1 MLGGSNGSD
10 SGDGGDDDSDSS
22 NKYCFLSVNGV
33 AVHG

>member
-1 MLGGSNGSD
+1 MLGGSHGSG

-22 NKYCFLSVNGV
+22 NNYCLLSVNGV